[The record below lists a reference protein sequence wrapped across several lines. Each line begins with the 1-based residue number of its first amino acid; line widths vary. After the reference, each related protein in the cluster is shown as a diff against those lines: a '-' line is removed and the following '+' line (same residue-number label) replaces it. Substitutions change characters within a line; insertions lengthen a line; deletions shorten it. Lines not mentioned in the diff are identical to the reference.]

1 MNIIYFLIVF
11 LILVVTAIVLNE
23 EIRVSKVLNNI
34 ITRGLIILGV
44 VYACMLKDFPLA
56 ILLSIL
62 FVVLTNDHLKT
73 EKFDG
78 GSEETE
84 TDMKIDITDS
94 TNKQKCLAKCVI
106 SVDDDDTS
114 KCMEFCNNSCFVK
127 CTSNY
132 KNSTFFECQDMC
144 E

>member
-11 LILVVTAIVLNE
+11 LILVVTAILLNE

-44 VYACMLKDFPLA
+44 VYACMLKDFTLA

-62 FVVLTNDHLKT
+62 FVVLSNDHLET
-73 EKFDG
+73 EKFDAG
-78 GSEETE
+78 IEETE
-84 TDMKIDITDS
+84 TEMKIDITDS

-106 SVDDDDTS
+106 SLDDDNTS
-114 KCMEFCNNSCFVK
+114 KCMEFCDNSCFVK